1 VAWQSSG
8 FDEELVVERIV
19 VGQAEWGRDP
29 ILMAPDTDEPLLVF
43 GYVSLVLD
51 ALVEIAS
58 LGCREKQETLL
69 VHQSCNT

>member
-1 VAWQSSG
+1 MSLAFISIQSFAAMDGNTS
-8 FDEELVVERIV
+8 
-19 VGQAEWGRDP
+19 
-29 ILMAPDTDEPLLVF
+29 VF